1 MTGGAGEYT
10 RGVKKP
16 RDDAKARPRDA
27 REGPGQGRTADGVE
41 RVDGLDV
48 LTSPDNQR
56 LKAAAALHTGRGRRR
71 AERFLLEGPKP
82 VLEVLAR
89 RPEWIELLLVRIE
102 LRGGRGE
109 RKVPDAAVE
118 ALAAARA
125 KGVAC
130 VGVASNLFDD
140 LAPADTPQPLLAVAK
155 QGWADL
161 GTVLGAPGDAAPR
174 AVAALAGVQD
184 PGNVGT
190 ILRTARFFGLSG
202 VVLLPGAQDP
212 WAPKVARA
220 SAGALIE
227 TPPAR
232 AETLEEL
239 VTRATAAGLV
249 PVALDAHGGE
259 DPRVA
264 PLPPRTLLLLGAEG
278 PGLPPGL
285 AVRKVTLAPRDAG
298 AESLNVAVAFG
309 VVAALWAGASA
320 R

>member
-1 MTGGAGEYT
+1 VRPHDDRERSGD
-10 RGVKKP
+10 RP
-16 RDDAKARPRDA
+16 RRDA
-27 REGPGQGRTADGVE
+27 REGPGQGRTADGIE
-41 RVDGLDV
+41 RVEGLDV

-89 RPEWIELLLVRIE
+89 RPEWIELLLVRID
-102 LRGGRGE
+102 RRE
-109 RKVPDAAVE
+109 RKVPDAARE
-118 ALAAARA
+118 AVDAARA

-130 VGVASNLFDD
+130 VGVAGNLFDD

-161 GTVLGAPGDAAPR
+161 ATVLGPSDGAPR

-239 VTRATAAGLV
+239 VTKATAAGLV

-259 DPRVA
+259 DPRAV

-278 PGLPPGL
+278 QGLPPGL
-285 AVRKVTLAPRDAG
+285 TVRKVTLAPRDAG

-309 VVAALWAGASA
+309 VVAALWAGASG
-320 R
+320 RPG

>member
-1 MTGGAGEYT
+1 VTGETGEYT

-16 RDDAKARPRDA
+16 HDSRPRRDKQDRAA

-48 LTSPDNQR
+48 LTSSDNQR

-71 AERFLLEGPKP
+71 AERFLLEGPKA

-89 RPEWIELLLVRIE
+89 RSEWIELLLVRID
-102 LRGGRGE
+102 RRE

-125 KGVAC
+125 KGVVC

-140 LAPADTPQPLLAVAK
+140 IAPADSPQPVLAVAK

-161 GTVLGAPGDAAPR
+161 GTVLGENDQAPR

-227 TPPAR
+227 TPPAK

-259 DPRVA
+259 DPRVV

-285 AVRKVTLAPRDAG
+285 TVRKVTLAPRDAG

-309 VVAALWAGASA
+309 VVAALWAGASG
-320 R
+320 RPG